1 MGKKEKTKVTVL
13 GSMRTKIIASVIGV
27 CLLTVVACFLL
38 MIPKCKDALEATTKN
53 YMLSM
58 ATSYRTILN
67 AEKMSAVNKDALY
80 QQYLADVTVEGVEG
94 SYAYL
99 VSADGTM
106 LFHPTPEKIGSPV
119 ENEVVAGLVKEI
131 AAGNIPEDDVVQYLY
146 KGAIKYAGYAITN
159 SKEIL
164 VVTADKD
171 KVMAPVN
178 RVVYNGIGAAVMI
191 IVVIGAY
198 AFVIGGT
205 MIKPIKKLTKIISD
219 TADFNFRRN
228 PESEVICKRGDETGE
243 MARTIREMRGKLRD
257 IVKSIDAA
265 SDRIAENVNSLQNVT
280 NVVNSMCTDNSAT
293 TEQLAAGMQET
304 AATAETIYGNIG
316 YMKSGAA
323 DIGQLSSEGAK
334 MSNEVMSRANAL
346 RATTIEASNK
356 TKQIYDSVKV
366 KADSAIEG
374 SKAVDKINELTEAIM
389 AISSQTSLLALNA
402 SIEAARAGEAGRGFA
417 VVATEIGNLAEQ
429 TSKAVNDINSIVGEV
444 NHAVGNM
451 SECLEETTSF
461 LEQTVLNDYNEF
473 MQVGEQYNQDAT
485 QFENSMNDIYTS
497 IESLTESITTIADAL
512 SGINSTVGESTIGV
526 TDIAGKTTD
535 MVSKTSQTY
544 DLVSESLNCVR
555 QLTGIVE
562 QFTLE

>member
-67 AEKMSAVNKDALY
+67 AEEMSAINKDALY

-164 VVTADKD
+164 VVTADED

-191 IVVIGAY
+191 IVVIGAC

-228 PESEVICKRGDETGE
+228 PESEAICKRGDETGE

>member
-1 MGKKEKTKVTVL
+1 MARGEKTKVRFIS
-13 GSMRTKIIASVIGV
+13 SMRTKIIATVIGV
-27 CLLTVVACFLL
+27 VILAVLACFLL
-38 MIPKCKDALEATTKN
+38 MIPKCKEALELTTKN

-58 ATSYRTILN
+58 ATSYRTIIN
-67 AEKMSAVNKDALY
+67 AEELSAINKDALY
-80 QQYLADVTVEGVEG
+80 NQYLADVTVEGVEG

-119 ENEVVAGLVKEI
+119 ENEVVTGLVKEI
-131 AAGNIPEDDVVQYLY
+131 QAGNIPQDDVVQYLY
-146 KGAIKYAGYAITN
+146 KGAVKYAGYAITN
-159 SKEIL
+159 SKCIL
-164 VVTADKD
+164 VVTADED
-171 KVMAPVN
+171 KVMAPIN
-178 RVVYNGIGAAVMI
+178 KVVYNGIGAAVLI
-191 IVVIGAY
+191 LLVLGTY
-198 AFVIGGT
+198 AFIIGGA
-205 MIKPIKKLTKIISD
+205 MVKPIKKLTKIISD
-219 TADFNFRRN
+219 TADFNFVKN
-228 PESEVICKRGDETGE
+228 PDSEVICKRGDETGE
-243 MARTIREMRGKLRD
+243 MARTIRDMRSKLRD
-257 IVKSIDAA
+257 IVQSIEAA
-265 SDRIAENVNSLQNVT
+265 SESINNNVNQLQNVT

-316 YMKSGAA
+316 NMKSGAA

-346 RATTIEASNK
+346 RDTTMEASTK
-356 TKQIYDSVKV
+356 TRQIYDSVKV
-366 KADSAIEG
+366 KADQAIEG

-429 TSKAVNDINSIVGEV
+429 TSKAVNDINSIVGDV

-461 LEQTVLNDYNEF
+461 LEKTVLNDYSEF
-473 MQVGEQYNQDAT
+473 MQVGEQYNQDAQ
-485 QFENSMNDIYTS
+485 QFENSMNDIYAS
-497 IESLTESITTIADAL
+497 IESLTDSIGTIADAL
-512 SGINSTVGESTIGV
+512 SGINTTVGESTIGV

-535 MVSKTSQTY
+535 MVTKTSQTY

-555 QLTGIVE
+555 QLTQIVN
-562 QFTLE
+562 QFTLG

>member
-1 MGKKEKTKVTVL
+1 MSQGEKTKVTAL
-13 GSMRTKIIASVIGV
+13 GSMRTKIIITVIGV
-27 CLLTVVACFLL
+27 CLLTVIACFLL
-38 MIPKCKDALEATTKN
+38 MIPKCKDALETTTKN

-58 ATSYRTILN
+58 ASTYRTIIN
-67 AEKMSAVNKDALY
+67 AEEISAINKDALY
-80 QQYLADVTVEGVEG
+80 KQYLSDVTVEGVES

-106 LFHPTPEKIGSPV
+106 LFHPTAEKIGSPV
-119 ENEVVAGLVKEI
+119 ENEVVAGLVQEI
-131 AAGNIPEDDVVQYLY
+131 AAGNIPADDVVQYPY
-146 KGAIKYAGYAITN
+146 KGKTKYAGYAITN
-159 SKEIL
+159 SKGIL
-164 VVTADKD
+164 VVTADEAD
-171 KVMAPVN
+171 VMAPIN
-178 RVVYNGIGAAVMI
+178 RVMYNGIGAAVLILI
-191 IVVIGAY
+191 IIGVY
-198 AFVIGGT
+198 AFVIGGA
-205 MIKPIKKLTKIISD
+205 MVKPIKKLTRIISD
-219 TADFNFRRN
+219 TADFNFRKN
-228 PESEVICKRGDETGE
+228 PESDAICKRGDETGE
-243 MARTIREMRGKLRD
+243 MARTIRDMRGKLRD

-346 RATTIEASNK
+346 RDTTIEASNK

-497 IESLTESITTIADAL
+497 IKSLTESISTIADAL

>member
-58 ATSYRTILN
+58 ATFYRTILN